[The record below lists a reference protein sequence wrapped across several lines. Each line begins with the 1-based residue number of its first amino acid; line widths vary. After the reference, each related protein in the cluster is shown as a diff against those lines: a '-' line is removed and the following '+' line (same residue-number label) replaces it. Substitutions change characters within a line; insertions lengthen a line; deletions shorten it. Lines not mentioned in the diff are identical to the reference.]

1 MKKVLV
7 AGATGY
13 LGRHL
18 VKELKKQNY
27 QVRALARQANKLDD
41 LNEDI
46 DEVYEA
52 EVTKPETLT
61 GIGDGI
67 DIVISSIGITRQK
80 DRLTYMDVDYQGNS
94 NLLKEVL
101 RSGVK
106 KFIYVSVL
114 NGQFLKDLKM
124 VEAKERFV
132 DELKASGIEYAIT
145 RPNGF
150 FSDMTELLTMAE
162 KGTVYLFGNGEFKG
176 NPIHGADLAE
186 FMVQKLESNETEL
199 DIGGPDVLTQNQ
211 IAQSA
216 FKVVGKKEKIVYV
229 PLWIISITLKLVRC
243 FSGQKTYGPI
253 EFFMTVMAMDMVA
266 PTYGKYHLRDFYSEH
281 ANKV

>member
-13 LGRHL
+13 LGRYL

-27 QVRALARQANKLDD
+27 RVRALARQANKLDD

-114 NGQFLKDLKM
+114 NGQFLKNLKM
-124 VEAKERFV
+124 IEAKERFI

-186 FMVQKLESNETEL
+186 FMVQKLDSNETEL

-216 FKVVGKKEKIVYV
+216 FKAVGKKEKIVYV
-229 PLWIISITLKLVRC
+229 PLWIKNITLKFLLGLFQR
-243 FSGQKTYGPI
+243 
-253 EFFMTVMAMDMVA
+253 FF
-266 PTYGKYHLRDFYSEH
+266 HLFKNYFL
-281 ANKV
+281 A

>member
-1 MKKVLV
+1 LKKVLL

-13 LGRHL
+13 LGRYL

-27 QVRALARQANKLDD
+27 WIRALARQANKLDD

-52 EVTKPETLT
+52 EVTKPKTLT
-61 GIGDGI
+61 GIGVGI

-186 FMVQKLESNETEL
+186 FMVQKLDSNETEL

-211 IAQSA
+211 IAQCA